1 MMNPIFFL
9 LLLLCD
15 LAFWMI
21 LISVI
26 FSWLL
31 AFGILSMRSAVVA
44 QISYGLDKMTEPI
57 YRPIRRLIPT
67 QFGGLDIAP
76 IGALIAIQVIRYTI
90 QWLSFNMGI

>member
-15 LAFWMI
+15 LAFWVI

-31 AFGILSMRSAVVA
+31 AFGILSMRSRIVA
-44 QISYGLDKMTEPI
+44 QFAYGLERMSAPI

-76 IGALIAIQVIRYTI
+76 VMALIAIQVIKYTI
-90 QWLSFNMGI
+90 HWLSFNMGI